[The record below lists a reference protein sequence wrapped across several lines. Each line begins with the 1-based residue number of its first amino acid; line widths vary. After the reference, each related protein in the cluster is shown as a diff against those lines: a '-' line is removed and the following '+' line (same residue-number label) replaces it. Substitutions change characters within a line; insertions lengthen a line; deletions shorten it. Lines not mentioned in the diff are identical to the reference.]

1 MSAHFFDIETILVM
15 YSKVWLVDK
24 TNPKV
29 PVMKL
34 SVSDFNLIK
43 SGIYRNQN
51 NSIYFGGSS
60 YWIPEDL
67 MNGIKIKCKNL
78 KIDLTNLAFSMQEFM
93 NPEIIETLD
102 YDINMENISHL
113 KNKNDDIYII
123 CSKNTKNNYEK
134 IIRKIEGKLEDIGL
148 VIKKYYFISE
158 TFYNRNQDDISYKKV
173 RLLLQHLMGKKTEG
187 DKFIEEI
194 LEEYDDIYFYDDD
207 QNTIKLVLDS
217 NNVLQNLIDNSEE
230 SIKSELK
237 DLLKY
242 NTKSIY
248 SNSVSTN
255 KVNRFSTKKIEI
267 SYNLIK
273 TFERFNW
280 KR

>member
-15 YSKVWLVDK
+15 YSKVWIVDK
-24 TNPKV
+24 TNPKF
-29 PVMKL
+29 PVMRL
-34 SVSDFNLIK
+34 SISDFNLIK
-43 SGIYRNQN
+43 SGIYRSQN
-51 NSIYFGGSS
+51 NYIYFGGST

-67 MNGIKIKCKNL
+67 MNSIKIKCKNL

-93 NPEIIETLD
+93 NSEIIDTLD
-102 YDINMENISHL
+102 YDINVENISHL

-123 CSKNTKNNYEK
+123 CSENTKSNYEK
-134 IIRKIEGKLEDIGL
+134 IIKKIESKLEDIGL

-158 TFYNRNQDDISYKKV
+158 TFYNRDNDDISYKKV

-187 DKFIEEI
+187 DKFIEDD

-217 NNVLQNLIDNSEE
+217 NNVLQNFIENSED

-237 DLLKY
+237 NLLKY
-242 NTKSIY
+242 NSKNIY
-248 SNSVSTN
+248 SNFVSIN
-255 KVNRFSTKKIEI
+255 KVNRFSVKKIVM

-280 KR
+280 RR